1 MPDQAAPSSLD
12 EVIRNAQELAK
23 GQGAQAA
30 LAYLQP
36 QYKNLRRDPRL
47 LPVMAQLQSALGNH
61 AEALAIWNQLL
72 PLAPADIR
80 VMTARHQ
87 ARRAVHLQNRRLE
100 SGFYPTVGDV
110 CQDVRAAC
118 AEGDFGYA
126 LWTMFDVAFR
136 LVKSLPMSQAAPSN
150 DGELDALCLEI
161 GRQFAAHA
169 KLAPVVPDASAPIVY
184 LATALHEFGG
194 HTRVMLDYIRRQPDR
209 RHVLLLT
216 GLGINM
222 SVPAVQSLLDKEL
235 QGIDFSWHRN
245 SQIRHDESL
254 RWLMQQLQEIRPA
267 TVYLFGHPYDPVVPA
282 ATALLQKTST
292 YFNHH
297 SDASFSL
304 GAALPVT
311 GHIDQT
317 PMVHHLLCRH
327 TPQIDPIYVPMTV
340 ATPVRREAASFMS
353 GGAVRTAA
361 CGSAAKFTDQTYAYR
376 YADMLPHMM
385 AGTGGEHVHI
395 GALPAEA
402 VAQIHAALDRH
413 AIPRE
418 RFRHIA
424 HVENLAVAL
433 HDLDVD
439 LYVASFPTGGG
450 KAVIEAMATGI
461 PVLYHVN
468 YQSRFACVDGMV
480 YPEAFRWVDVDS
492 LVSALHSVN
501 RAALSRHSDLSRA
514 YFEIYYGEQA
524 AAAAFAGGRPV
535 GVPAPPLGEYR
546 PDTTQQM
553 FDRINQAVKERVR

>member
-1 MPDQAAPSSLD
+1 MPDQAAPASLD

-23 GQGAQAA
+23 AQGAQAA

-36 QYKNLRRDPRL
+36 QYASLGRDPRL

-80 VMTARHQ
+80 VMNARHQ
-87 ARRAVHLQNRRLE
+87 TKRAVHLQNRRIE

-110 CQDVRAAC
+110 GQDVRAAC

-150 DGELDALCLEI
+150 DGDLDALCLEI

-169 KLAPVVPDASAPIVY
+169 KLKPVVPDASAPIVY

-235 QGIDFSWHRN
+235 RGIDFAWHRN

-254 RWLMQQLQEIRPA
+254 RWLMQQLQTIRPE

-282 ATALLQKTST
+282 ATVLLQKTST

-297 SDASFSL
+297 SDFCFSL

-340 ATPVRREAASFMS
+340 AAPARREASAFMS

-361 CGSAAKFTDQTYAYR
+361 CGSAAKFTDQTYAYS
-376 YADMLPHMM
+376 YADMLPHIL

-395 GALPAEA
+395 GALPADA
-402 VAQIHAALDRH
+402 VAQIHAALDRQ

-424 HVENLAVAL
+424 HVENLAAAL
-433 HDLDVD
+433 RDLDVD

-450 KAVIEAMATGI
+450 KAVIEAMAAGI

-468 YQSRFACVDGMV
+468 YQSRFACVAGMV
-480 YPEAFRWVDVDS
+480 YPEAFCWSDLAS
-492 LVSALHSVN
+492 LTAALRAVN
-501 RAALSRHSDLSRA
+501 RATLSRHSDLSRA

-524 AAAAFAGGRPV
+524 AAAAFVDGRPV